1 MGYHIYLLGLFFF
14 FFSGR
19 TACLPGGGRGHVSAD
34 GGFPVTA
41 KGVCWSTAMQP
52 TINNNHTTD
61 GTGLGEFL
69 SSIASLEPGTTY
81 YLRAYARNSAGV
93 AYGEQVSFTTQSG
106 LPTVTTADVVSVTS
120 TTAMGGGTVIA
131 DGGFPITNRGICY
144 STSPDPTIAGLH
156 TNDGVGLGS
165 FVSQMTGLS
174 THTTYYVRAYAT
186 NSAGTVY
193 GEQRTFITN

>member
-19 TACLPGGGRGHVSAD
+19 TACLPGGGSGHVS
-34 GGFPVTA
+34 
-41 KGVCWSTAMQP
+41 
-52 TINNNHTTD
+52 
-61 GTGLGEFL
+61 
-69 SSIASLEPGTTY
+69 
-81 YLRAYARNSAGV
+81 
-93 AYGEQVSFTTQSG
+93 
-106 LPTVTTADVVSVTS
+106 
-120 TTAMGGGTVIA
+120 A

>member
-1 MGYHIYLLGLFFF
+1 M
-14 FFSGR
+14 
-19 TACLPGGGRGHVSAD
+19 
-34 GGFPVTA
+34 
-41 KGVCWSTAMQP
+41 
-52 TINNNHTTD
+52 
-61 GTGLGEFL
+61 
-69 SSIASLEPGTTY
+69 
-81 YLRAYARNSAGV
+81 

-106 LPTVTTADVVSVTS
+106 LPTVTTADVTSVTS

-144 STSPDPTIAGLH
+144 STSPDPTISGLH

-174 THTTYYVRAYAT
+174 SHTTYYVRAYAT

>member
-52 TINNNHTTD
+52 TVNNNHTTD

-131 DGGFPITNRGICY
+131 DG
-144 STSPDPTIAGLH
+144 LH